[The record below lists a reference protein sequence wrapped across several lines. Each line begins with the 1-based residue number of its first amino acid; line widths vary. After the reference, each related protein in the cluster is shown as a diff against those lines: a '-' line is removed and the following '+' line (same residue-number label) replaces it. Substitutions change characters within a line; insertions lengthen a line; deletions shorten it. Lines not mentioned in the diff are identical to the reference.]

1 MIAIDACLGSLNHVG
16 HISVGKG
23 PIKPGA
29 GVSKDLP
36 PVGDMFVTGIV
47 NISGFMEYMVL
58 QNTRLR
64 TVMKMA
70 DIISVGIYKTINEIY
85 EESKVRAQF

>member
-1 MIAIDACLGSLNHVG
+1 
-16 HISVGKG
+16 
-23 PIKPGA
+23 
-29 GVSKDLP
+29 
-36 PVGDMFVTGIV
+36 
-47 NISGFMEYMVL
+47 MVL